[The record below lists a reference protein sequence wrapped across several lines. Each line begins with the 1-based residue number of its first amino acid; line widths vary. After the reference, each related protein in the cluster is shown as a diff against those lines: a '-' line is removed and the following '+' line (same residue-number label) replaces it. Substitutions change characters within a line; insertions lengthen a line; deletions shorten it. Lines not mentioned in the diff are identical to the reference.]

1 MTSKTGGNNPAARCY
16 CPEDLYPM
24 TKARL
29 LELQS
34 PSTQQAVPGTRL
46 ITGCSQRAVL
56 YIGQHRTAALTGD
69 CYRAG
74 IKEMGGASTGYSHV

>member
-16 CPEDLYPM
+16 RPEDLYPT

-34 PSTQQAVPGTRL
+34 PSTQQAVPGMRL
-46 ITGCSQRAVL
+46 ITGCSQCAVL
-56 YIGQHRTAALTGD
+56 CIVQHRKAALAGD

-74 IKEMGGASTGYSHV
+74 VKEMSGASTGYSHV

>member
-1 MTSKTGGNNPAARCY
+1 MTSKTGGNNPAAWCY

-34 PSTQQAVPGTRL
+34 PSTQDAVPGTRL
-46 ITGCSQRAVL
+46 ITGCSQCAVL
-56 YIGQHRTAALTGD
+56 CIVQHRKAALAGD
-69 CYRAG
+69 CYIAG

>member
-1 MTSKTGGNNPAARCY
+1 
-16 CPEDLYPM
+16 M
-24 TKARL
+24 TKAKL

-46 ITGCSQRAVL
+46 ITGCSQRVVL
-56 YIGQHRTAALTGD
+56 YIVQYHKAALIGD